1 MKRKSILTA
10 VTLATLALAQPS
22 GLVGCSAPTK
32 YQPSQALVNRTPA
45 VQSDI
50 VAAPRYELT
59 LAVGDGVGMH
69 MRDVQLARAK
79 GFERSELEP
88 ILVRQTER

>member
-10 VTLATLALAQPS
+10 VTFATLAVVQPFGLA
-22 GLVGCSAPTK
+22 GCSAPK
-32 YQPSQALVNRTPA
+32 QYSPSQALVNRTPA
-45 VQSDI
+45 VQSDM
-50 VAAPRYELT
+50 AATPRYELT

-69 MRDVQLARAK
+69 MRDVQLARAN
-79 GFERSELEP
+79 GLERSEFEP